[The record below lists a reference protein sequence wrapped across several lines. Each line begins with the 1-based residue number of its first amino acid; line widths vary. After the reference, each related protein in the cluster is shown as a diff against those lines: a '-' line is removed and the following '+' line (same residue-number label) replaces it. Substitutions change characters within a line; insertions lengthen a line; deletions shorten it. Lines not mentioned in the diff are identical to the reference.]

1 MGGRVGLWQKI
12 TRAGVTTS
20 IIVKIV
26 ILFIMPP
33 IARIVYYFVHRTN
46 KLSILFS
53 AIQNQNIY
61 LCILISVNCGLA
73 SGW

>member
-1 MGGRVGLWQKI
+1 MIL
-12 TRAGVTTS
+12 
-20 IIVKIV
+20 IV
-26 ILFIMPP
+26 FIMPP

-46 KLSILFS
+46 KKSLVFS
-53 AIQNQNIY
+53 AIQNQKIY